1 MKKMNS
7 KHITVLCKIAIV
19 LDVYLL
25 DIRVNR

>member
-19 LDVYLL
+19 LDVLATIY
-25 DIRVNR
+25 DMR